1 MGWVTY
7 WKKMFLVKFLNC
19 GFRDFDN
26 CGYLKKVVIIS
37 KLFLRS
43 KHHPS
48 ARKSNRISN
57 EKLSK
62 KNVNCKFGVL
72 CTIVVTL
79 NIF

>member
-1 MGWVTY
+1 
-7 WKKMFLVKFLNC
+7 MFLVKFLNC

-48 ARKSNRISN
+48 ARKSNRICN
-57 EKLSK
+57 EKLSKKK

-72 CTIVVTL
+72 CAIEVTL